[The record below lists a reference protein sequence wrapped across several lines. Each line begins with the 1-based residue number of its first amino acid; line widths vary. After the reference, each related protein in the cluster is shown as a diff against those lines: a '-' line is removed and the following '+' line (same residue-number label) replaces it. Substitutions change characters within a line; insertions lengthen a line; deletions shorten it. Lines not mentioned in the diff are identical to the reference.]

1 MDVSTAM
8 ENNTTECEN
17 EKLVID
23 SNEKGKTMESEILK
37 VINKND
43 LKRKIKTNGLRRCL
57 QCGRSFST
65 LSNLERHK
73 KRYHSIRNERMVDD
87 DSDEEKLLVI
97 DTHSKTAGN
106 KKHRALSKTK
116 GGSDIKWKY
125 KEKDNVKRNILN
137 HLSMM
142 HGSYETIKKLVK
154 ML

>member
-17 EKLVID
+17 EKLIIG
-23 SNEKGKTMESEILK
+23 SNEKVKIKMESEILK
-37 VINKND
+37 VINKNG
-43 LKRKIKTNGLRRCL
+43 LKSKIKTSGLRRCP
-57 QCGRSFST
+57 QCRREFW
-65 LSNLERHK
+65 NQKDLEEHIAD
-73 KRYHSIRNERMVDD
+73 HGNEVDA
-87 DSDEEKLLVI
+87 DSDEEKLVVI
-97 DTHSKTAGN
+97 DTHPKTAGN
-106 KKHRALSKTK
+106 KKRRAFSKTK

>member
-1 MDVSTAM
+1 MIADVKTAM
-8 ENNTTECEN
+8 ENNTTEYEN

-23 SNEKGKTMESEILK
+23 SNEKGEMPSGSVK

-43 LKRKIKTNGLRRCL
+43 SKRKIKTSALRRCKRKFWK
-57 QCGRSFST
+57 QKD
-65 LSNLERHK
+65 LEEHIAD
-73 KRYHSIRNERMVDD
+73 HGNEGEA
-87 DSDEEKLLVI
+87 DSDEEKLVVI
-97 DTHSKTAGN
+97 DTHPKTAGN
-106 KKHRALSKTK
+106 KKHRALPKTK

-142 HGSYETIKKLVK
+142 HGSYKTIKKLVK

>member
-17 EKLVID
+17 EKLIIG
-23 SNEKGKTMESEILK
+23 SNEKGKIKMESEILN
-37 VINKND
+37 VIYKND
-43 LKRKIKTNGLRRCL
+43 LKRKNKTRGIRRCPI
-57 QCGRSFST
+57 CKSPFWKKKD
-65 LSNLERHK
+65 LEEHMADHG
-73 KRYHSIRNERMVDD
+73 YEANVN
-87 DSDEEKLLVI
+87 SDEEKLDVI
-97 DTHSKTAGN
+97 DTHPKTAGN
-106 KKHRALSKTK
+106 KQRRAFCKTK
-116 GGSDIKWKY
+116 AGSDIKWKY